1 MDRIK
6 FFISIVLIIRPLF
19 PVMVLAIVITD
30 GIFFFLQSKGGS
42 KWKVLIGRSDTRI
55 FLIFDMGKSFR
66 NSKCRRKHQIWS
78 GGKDKVRCDTG

>member
-30 GIFFFLQSKGGS
+30 GIFFFFAVK
-42 KWKVLIGRSDTRI
+42 
-55 FLIFDMGKSFR
+55 
-66 NSKCRRKHQIWS
+66 RRFKMES
-78 GGKDKVRCDTG
+78 ANRKK